1 MSLGRVAFKGL
12 ADAESSPVAQL
23 GGGCNPSGSPSPW
36 APARFGP
43 RHDEHRARVAPR
55 AGWPPAAASTSPP
68 ASLTSRA
75 SSTLT
80 RTRPRSWA
88 VARSQTAHIARL
100 ERQRTAPHSCLAD
113 RYEEGGHHASPGGAR
128 PTRRPGSQS
137 PQNAGLVKPGRS
149 RSAAQIPAGHRPA
162 VHSASPLDVA
172 GSPDSCQP
180 RATRC

>member
-100 ERQRTAPHSCLAD
+100 ESAAYGPPFLLGRPVRGRWPPCLSRWCTPHPAARLPVTAECRTGEARTEPIRSAD
-113 RYEEGGHHASPGGAR
+113 
-128 PTRRPGSQS
+128 
-137 PQNAGLVKPGRS
+137 PGRS
-149 RSAAQIPAGHRPA
+149 PACG
-162 VHSASPLDVA
+162 SLSVA
-172 GSPDSCQP
+172 P
-180 RATRC
+180 